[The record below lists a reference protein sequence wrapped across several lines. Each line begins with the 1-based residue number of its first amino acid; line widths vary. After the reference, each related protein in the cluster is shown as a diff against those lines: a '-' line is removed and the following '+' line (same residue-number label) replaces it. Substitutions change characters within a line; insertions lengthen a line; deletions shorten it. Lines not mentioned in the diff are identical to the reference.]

1 VDEKWAFPPFRIHC
15 QPCDR
20 KAGNNGGSES
30 LQPAKFE
37 AKCSNCTNK
46 FPSQLDPRGTP
57 EGTDRGGWVRWID
70 PASNEPY
77 YENATTGEVSWDAQ
91 GPWAMD
97 QTISQGTYLSTRDGI
112 GAPLK
117 PGDAMPEFVSDYKGN
132 PCPSCNRTD
141 AKANIY
147 WECTTCN
154 QGEIYGLNVYLNEI
168 RSVLATDTGGCLAC
182 GITYDELQTSPNDN
196 IVRYRDCESCF
207 YCVSCFKNV
216 TEAALENGRSML
228 RESSQRYWLLPCP
241 KHPNSFHSTPQTFK
255 IASNKAYTL
264 IKKYGAFR
272 HVLDNGGYLCPL
284 AGCKSNSPFTP
295 ANPNEA
301 RVDCPTCHRGFCK
314 FCMEGWGMHKETCQL
329 YDEYVLPPP
338 ADPRDM
344 LLRTLVEGCS
354 MRCPGLCNRLLQK
367 GEGSIHIRN
376 CGDPECGTDFCYGCG
391 RLSGDCNPDPLHTTG
406 VGRPGGCPG
415 GEAFLHLLPE
425 WQTEIQDICDASQ
438 IPPWAAANRIFHRNK
453 TRCELARLREEIG
466 HTAWNRLRQTEPT
479 LLNGVLTMGG
489 GTPTDINWDDVQECG
504 HFDAVNH

>member
-1 VDEKWAFPPFRIHC
+1 
-15 QPCDR
+15 
-20 KAGNNGGSES
+20 
-30 LQPAKFE
+30 
-37 AKCSNCTNK
+37 
-46 FPSQLDPRGTP
+46 
-57 EGTDRGGWVRWID
+57 
-70 PASNEPY
+70 
-77 YENATTGEVSWDAQ
+77 
-91 GPWAMD
+91 
-97 QTISQGTYLSTRDGI
+97 
-112 GAPLK
+112 
-117 PGDAMPEFVSDYKGN
+117 
-132 PCPSCNRTD
+132 
-141 AKANIY
+141 
-147 WECTTCN
+147 
-154 QGEIYGLNVYLNEI
+154 
-168 RSVLATDTGGCLAC
+168 
-182 GITYDELQTSPNDN
+182 
-196 IVRYRDCESCF
+196 
-207 YCVSCFKNV
+207 
-216 TEAALENGRSML
+216 ML

-391 RLSGDCNPDPLHTTG
+391 RLRWVGPMARFAHSG
-406 VGRPGGCPG
+406 
-415 GEAFLHLLPE
+415 
-425 WQTEIQDICDASQ
+425 WQS
-438 IPPWAAANRIFHRNK
+438 RIV
-453 TRCELARLREEIG
+453 
-466 HTAWNRLRQTEPT
+466 P
-479 LLNGVLTMGG
+479 V
-489 GTPTDINWDDVQECG
+489 GTPVYCRCAAYSRNSCVLCLQW
-504 HFDAVNH
+504 